1 MGGNPS
7 ALERKGLL
15 MKLVRMVKS
24 LVRDESGAVATE
36 YVVLTGLV
44 AISLVAVVLAFGDQL
59 RELFNQFLVEIGA
72 AGGEGATE
80 TDLNKAKGIK

>member
-44 AISLVAVVLAFGDQL
+44 AISLVAVVLAFGEQL
-59 RELFNQFLVEIGA
+59 RGLFNQFLVAIGA
-72 AGGEGATE
+72 AGNEGATE
-80 TDLNKAKGIK
+80 TDLNKGIK